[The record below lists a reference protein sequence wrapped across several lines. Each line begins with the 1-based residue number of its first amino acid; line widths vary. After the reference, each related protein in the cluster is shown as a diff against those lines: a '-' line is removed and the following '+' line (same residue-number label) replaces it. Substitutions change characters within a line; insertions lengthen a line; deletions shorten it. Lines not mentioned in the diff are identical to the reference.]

1 MVRKLVGVLGL
12 TAIAYAVLGA
22 ADFWETKP
30 FTMWS
35 DQELQQITT
44 DSPWAKKIVI
54 AAAAAGRAG
63 GAADTPVVIS
73 WRSALPMKQ
82 ALARMQLGLNGAVT
96 PQVRALLDQ
105 KEAGYVVSVDGLPA
119 RLAGS
124 TANIRADT
132 SIKVGDKTRV
142 GPDEA
147 LAQPSGN
154 NLILGFVFPRAPI
167 ASEDKTVEFVTRV
180 GAFEIKGVFNL
191 KDMVFH
197 GRLEM

>member
-1 MVRKLVGVLGL
+1 MVRTLVGVLGL
-12 TAIAYAVLGA
+12 TAMACAVLGA

-35 DQELQQITT
+35 DQELQQVTT

-54 AAAAAGRAG
+54 AAAGRAG
-63 GAADTPVVIS
+63 GAPDTPVVIS

-82 ALARMQLGLNGAVT
+82 ALVRMQIGLNGTLT
-96 PQVRALLDQ
+96 PPGRELLDR
-105 KEAGYVVSVDGLPA
+105 KETSYVVSIDGLPV

-132 SIKVGDKTRV
+132 SIKAGDKPRV
-142 GPDEA
+142 SPEEG

-154 NLILGFVFPRAPI
+154 NLILGFVFP
-167 ASEDKTVEFVTRV
+167 
-180 GAFEIKGVFNL
+180 
-191 KDMVFH
+191 
-197 GRLEM
+197 

>member
-12 TAIAYAVLGA
+12 TAMACAVLAA

-35 DQELQQITT
+35 DQELQQVTT

-54 AAAAAGRAG
+54 AAAGRAG
-63 GAADTPVVIS
+63 GAPDTPVVIS

-82 ALARMQLGLNGAVT
+82 ALVRMQIGLGGALT
-96 PQVRALLDQ
+96 PQARALLDQ
-105 KEAGYVVSVDGLPA
+105 KETGYVVSVEGLPA

-124 TANIRADT
+124 TANIRVDT
-132 SIKVGDKTRV
+132 SLKVGDKARI
-142 GPDEA
+142 GPDEG

-154 NLILGFVFPRAPI
+154 NLVLGFVFPRTPI
-167 ASEDKTVEFVTRV
+167 SPEDKTVEFVTKV

-191 KDMVFH
+191 KEMEFH

>member
-1 MVRKLVGVLGL
+1 MIRKLVCVVGL
-12 TAIAYAVLGA
+12 MAMACTALGA

-35 DQELQQITT
+35 DQEVQQITT
-44 DSPWAKKIVI
+44 DSPWAKKIVV
-54 AAAAAGRAG
+54 AAGGRAG

-73 WRSALPMKQ
+73 WRSALPMRQ
-82 ALARMQLGLNGAVT
+82 ALARMQIGLGGALT
-96 PQVRALLDQ
+96 PQARAVLDQ
-105 KEAGYVVSVDGLPA
+105 KENGYVVSVDGLPA

-124 TANIRADT
+124 TANIRVDT
-132 SIKVGDKTRV
+132 ALKIGDKTRV

-154 NLILGFVFPRAPI
+154 NLILAFNFPRTPI
-167 ASEDKTVEFVTRV
+167 GPEDKTVEFVTKV

-191 KDMVFH
+191 KEMVFH
-197 GRLEM
+197 GQPEM

>member
-1 MVRKLVGVLGL
+1 MKEPSMVRNLVGVIGL
-12 TAIAYAVLGA
+12 TAMACAVLGA

-44 DSPWAKKIVI
+44 DSPWAKKIVL
-54 AAAAAGRAG
+54 A

-82 ALARMQLGLNGAVT
+82 ALARMQIGLGGTIT
-96 PQVRALLDQ
+96 PPVRAMLDQ
-105 KEAGYVVSVDGLPA
+105 KETGYVVSVDGLPA

-132 SIKVGDKTRV
+132 SIKVGDKTRI

-154 NLILGFVFPRAPI
+154 NLILGFGFPRTPI
-167 ASEDKTVEFVTRV
+167 GPEDKTVEFVTKV
-180 GAFEIKGVFNL
+180 GAFEIKGVFNP
-191 KDMVFH
+191 KEMVFH
-197 GRLEM
+197 GRPEM

>member
-12 TAIAYAVLGA
+12 TAMACAVLGA

-35 DQELQQITT
+35 DQELQQVTT

-54 AAAAAGRAG
+54 AAAGRAG
-63 GAADTPVVIS
+63 GAPDTSVVIS

-82 ALARMQLGLNGAVT
+82 ALVRMQIGLGGALT
-96 PQVRALLDQ
+96 PQARALLDQ
-105 KEAGYVVSVDGLPA
+105 KETGYVVSVEGLPV

-124 TANIRADT
+124 TANIRVDT
-132 SIKVGDKTRV
+132 SIKVGDKARI
-142 GPDEA
+142 GPDEL

-154 NLILGFVFPRAPI
+154 NLILGFVFPRTPI
-167 ASEDKTVEFVTRV
+167 GQEDKTVEFVTKV
-180 GAFEIKGVFNL
+180 GAFEIKGTFDL
-191 KDMVFH
+191 KEMVFH

>member
-1 MVRKLVGVLGL
+1 MVRKLVGALGL
-12 TAIAYAVLGA
+12 TAMAYAILGA

-30 FTMWS
+30 FTMWT
-35 DQELQQITT
+35 DQELQQVST

-54 AAAAAGRAG
+54 AAGGRAG
-63 GAADTPVVIS
+63 GASDTPVVIS

-82 ALARMQLGLNGAVT
+82 ALVRMQVGLGGALT
-96 PQVRALLDQ
+96 PQARAMLDQ
-105 KEAGYVVSVDGLPA
+105 RETGYVVSVDGLPA

-124 TANIRADT
+124 TANIWVDT
-132 SIKVGDKTRV
+132 SIKVDDKARV
-142 GPDEA
+142 GPDEG

-154 NLILGFVFPRAPI
+154 SLILGFMFPRAPI
-167 ASEDKTVEFVTRV
+167 GPEDKTVEFVTKV

-191 KDMVFH
+191 KEMVFH